1 MAKSK
6 FQHLPLPFIA
16 KGTAKISGGGKT
28 GDRTKAHKKNRQA
41 HCETISGQ
49 IKGVSEA
56 TAQRLS
62 QRPSDAPPLPP
73 GIPLVLEIDTGLPLD
88 KLRQYFNF
96 EIVLED
102 EDGYVI
108 VATEDA
114 ELTKLQ
120 KMVDEFVEEV
130 HGSATAASIYRVDD
144 DSEQTTR
151 LERILSN
158 TIFET
163 WSTLESQPAWIVDV
177 GVECTGTQEIDKLPK
192 RGVRDSDQDW
202 AKKQHDWS
210 EQRLAAYEQW
220 DDLKE
225 VREEEVRPIAE
236 AYNGEIL
243 QIVDESTFDTA
254 RLPDSF
260 TVRLRLSGV
269 GLRDFVLNYAYIFEV
284 VEPDDI
290 ELPQRSGDAGDGGDE
305 PATTVLSPSADAPT
319 VCVIDSGI
327 QESHRLIQPAIDSD
341 NSYSYLPDDSSVAD
355 AVSAGGHGTR
365 VAGAVIFGERVP
377 TDGDFQAEVW
387 VQNARVLNADC
398 GMPYGLLP
406 AALLEAIVERYHNG
420 PKLTRIFNQSI
431 NARTPCRLKHMSSWA
446 AAIDILSF
454 NYDILLIQSAG
465 NVPCQTLVSSNPGV
479 EEHLNAGR
487 AYPDFL
493 TERSFRISNPA
504 QSFQAITVGS
514 VAYGAFENE
523 QWESLASRLGDASA
537 FSRSGLGIW
546 GVTKPDVV
554 EYGGDLLI
562 SNSGDTGTPTVGRE
576 QYPELV
582 RSTLNGG
589 PACDRD
595 QVGTSF
601 AAPKVTRIA
610 AALQQLLP
618 DEPSLLYRALII
630 HSARWPEWV
639 CEAGDTYDRL
649 LAMRMFGFGI
659 PDVDRATSSGTYRST
674 LISKGIQ
681 TICPNEAKVFQIPV
695 PQELR
700 QQGENFDIQIQV
712 TLSYA
717 AQPRRTRRGRRRY
730 LSTWLEWKTSNL
742 RESLSSFRHRVFKD
756 DDSSPALSTGTSIP
770 WVIKDQKHY
779 GIEGVSRSTGTVQ
792 KDWAVVK
799 SNELPENFCVAV
811 IGHKGWSQDPETEA
825 KFALAVSFE
834 SVTQELEIHEQL
846 EVAVDEL
853 VLELETEVEV

>member
-6 FQHLPLPFIA
+6 FQHLPLPFVA
-16 KGTAKISGGGKT
+16 KGTAKIHGGGKT
-28 GDRTKAHKKNRQA
+28 GPRTQAHKDNRQA
-41 HCETISGQ
+41 HCDTISGQ
-49 IKGVSEA
+49 IKGA
-56 TAQRLS
+56 TESVVQRLS
-62 QRPSDAPPLPP
+62 QRPPEAPALPA
-73 GIPLVLEIDTGLPLD
+73 GIPLVLEVDPGLPLD
-88 KLRQYFNF
+88 KLRQYFDF

-108 VATEDA
+108 VATQDA

-120 KMVDEFVEEV
+120 KMVDEFVGKV

-144 DSEQTTR
+144 DPEQATR
-151 LERILSN
+151 LQKILSE
-158 TIFET
+158 TLFDT
-163 WSTLESQPAWIVDV
+163 WSTIENHAVWIVDV
-177 GVECTGTQEIDKLPK
+177 GVECTGTQEIKKLPK

-202 AKKQHDWS
+202 AKKQRDWS
-210 EQRLAAYEQW
+210 DQRVSAYEQW

-225 VREEEVRPIAE
+225 TREEEVKSIVDG
-236 AYNGEIL
+236 YGGEIL
-243 QIVDESTFDTA
+243 QIVDGSAFDTA
-254 RLPDSF
+254 QLPDSF
-260 TVRLRLSGV
+260 TIRLRLSGI
-269 GLRDFVLNYAYIFEV
+269 GLRDFVLNYPYIFEV

-290 ELPQRSGDAGDGGDE
+290 ELPQGSDDEGNDGDE
-305 PATTVLSPSADAPT
+305 PVTTVLSPQADAPT

-327 QESHRLIQPAIDSD
+327 QESHRLIQSAIDSE
-341 NSYSYLPDDSSVAD
+341 NSHSYLPENPSVAD
-355 AVSAGGHGTR
+355 EVSAGGHGTR
-365 VAGAVIFGERVP
+365 VAGAVLFGERVP
-377 TDGDFQAEVW
+377 TEEAFQAEVW
-387 VQNARVLNADC
+387 IQNARVLNADC
-398 GMPYGLLP
+398 SMPDGLLP
-406 AALLEAIVERYHNG
+406 AALLEAIVERFHVG
-420 PKLTRIFNQSI
+420 GTHTRIFNQSI

-446 AAIDILSF
+446 AAIDLLSF
-454 NYDILLIQSAG
+454 VHDILVIQSAG
-465 NVPCQTLVSSNPGV
+465 NVSSRTLLPANPGI

-487 AYPDFL
+487 AYPDYL
-493 TERSFRISNPA
+493 TELSFRVSNPA

-514 VAYGAFENE
+514 IAYGAFKNE
-523 QWESLASRLGDASA
+523 QWTSLATRLGDASA

-589 PACDRD
+589 PAFDRD

-610 AALQQLLP
+610 AALQRLLP
-618 DEPSLLYRALII
+618 NDPTLLYRGLIV

-639 CEAGDTYDRL
+639 YESADTFDRL

-659 PDVDRATSSGTYRST
+659 PDIERATSSSPYRST
-674 LISKGIQ
+674 LISQGVQ

-695 PQELR
+695 PPELR
-700 QQGENFDIQIQV
+700 QQGDNFDIQIQV

-742 RESLSSFRHRVFKD
+742 REPLSSFRQRMFKD
-756 DDSSPALSTGTSIP
+756 DDSSTASSTGTSIP
-770 WVIKDQKHY
+770 WVIKDQKQY

-825 KFALAVSFE
+825 KFSLVVSFE

-846 EVAVDEL
+846 EVAVNEL
-853 VLELETEVEV
+853 VVELEAEIEV

>member
-6 FQHLPLPFIA
+6 FQHLPLPFVA

-28 GDRTKAHKKNRQA
+28 GDRTKAHKENRQA

-56 TAQRLS
+56 AAQRLS
-62 QRPSDAPPLPP
+62 QRPPDAPPLPP
-73 GIPLVLEIDTGLPLD
+73 GIPLVLEIDTGLSLD
-88 KLRQYFNF
+88 KLRQYFDF

-120 KMVDEFVEEV
+120 KMVDEFVEKV

-151 LERILSN
+151 LIRILSD
-158 TIFET
+158 TLFET
-163 WSTLESQPAWIVDV
+163 WSTLESQPVWIVDV
-177 GVECTGTQEIDKLPK
+177 GVECTGTREIDKLPK
-192 RGVRDSDQDW
+192 RGVRDSDQAW

-210 EQRLAAYEQW
+210 EQRLSAYQQW

-225 VREEEVRPIAE
+225 TREEEVKTIVE
-236 AYNGEIL
+236 AYDGEIL

-260 TVRLRLSGV
+260 TVRLRLPGI
-269 GLRDFVLNYAYIFEV
+269 GLKDFVLNYAYIFEV

-290 ELPQRSGDAGDGGDE
+290 ELPQRSGDAGEGGDE
-305 PATTVLSPSADAPT
+305 PTTKVLSPSVDAPT

-355 AVSAGGHGTR
+355 EVSAGGHGTR
-365 VAGAVIFGERVP
+365 VAGAVIFGEQVP
-377 TDGDFQAEVW
+377 ADGDFQVEVW

-398 GMPYGLLP
+398 EMPHGLLP
-406 AALLEAIVERYHNG
+406 AALLEAIIERYHNG
-420 PKLTRIFNQSI
+420 PKLTKIFNQSI

-446 AAIDILSF
+446 AAIDMLSF
-454 NYDILLIQSAG
+454 SYDILLIQSAG
-465 NVPCQTLVSSNPGV
+465 NVCCQTLVSSNPGV

-487 AYPDFL
+487 AYPGFL
-493 TERSFRISNPA
+493 TERSSRVSNPA

-514 VAYGAFENE
+514 VAYGAFKDE
-523 QWESLASRLGDASA
+523 QWRSLAGRLGDASA

-554 EYGGDLLI
+554 EYGGDFLV
-562 SNSGDTGTPTVGRE
+562 SESGDIGTPTVGRE

-582 RSTLNGG
+582 RSTFNGG
-589 PACDRD
+589 PAYDRD

-601 AAPKVTRIA
+601 SAPKVTRIA
-610 AALQQLLP
+610 ASLQQLLP

-639 CEAGDTYDRL
+639 FEAGDTYNRL

-659 PDVDRATSSGTYRST
+659 PDVERATSSSPYRST

-700 QQGENFDIQIQV
+700 QQGDNYDIRIQV

-756 DDSSPALSTGTSIP
+756 DDSTPAAGTGTSIP
-770 WVIKDQKHY
+770 WGIKDQRHN

-834 SVTQELEIHEQL
+834 SVTQELEIHESL
-846 EVAVDEL
+846 EVAIDDL